1 MAELQNGNVARLN
14 EVERRMNSI
23 EPMVFDLRADVRVI
37 RKANEA
43 IEDDIAEIRRM
54 IADQAE
60 GKLRTSA
67 SQRTAVILAVGAIV
81 AALIT
86 AVAQLSGSV

>member
-1 MAELQNGNVARLN
+1 
-14 EVERRMNSI
+14 MNSI

-43 IEDDIAEIRRM
+43 MEDDISEIRKM
-54 IADQAE
+54 ISDQAE
-60 GKLRTSA
+60 GKMQTTA
-67 SQRTAVILAVGAIV
+67 SQRTAVILAAGAIV

-86 AVAQLSGSV
+86 AVTQLSGSV